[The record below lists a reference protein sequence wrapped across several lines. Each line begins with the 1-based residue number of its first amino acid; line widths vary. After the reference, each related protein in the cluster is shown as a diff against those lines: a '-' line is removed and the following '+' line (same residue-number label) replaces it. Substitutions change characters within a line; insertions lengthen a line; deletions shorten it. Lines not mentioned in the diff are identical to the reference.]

1 MTVIGPLVSVAISP
15 QVWLL
20 SCVAAIVVGLW
31 LRSYFER
38 RPLVRLAKR
47 LGYAYRRAHDD
58 AILDRYRSLAVMQRG
73 HSQQAVD
80 IITRTSDHGPLTCFR
95 LLTELGSR
103 GSRTV
108 LQHLI
113 VIVEFDTDG
122 SLPEAAIAAMHQPE
136 DPPSP
141 TDFTWHVDPRFLAG
155 VCTYHPNADQV
166 QYLMDA
172 TLKLAGK
179 LRANT

>member
-1 MTVIGPLVSVAISP
+1 MTMIAPLLSAAISP

-20 SCVAAIVVGLW
+20 SVVALIVVGLW
-31 LRSYFER
+31 LRSHFER

-58 AILDRYRSLAVMQRG
+58 TILDRYRALAVMQRG

-80 IITRTSDHGPLTCFR
+80 VITGTSDHGPLTCFR

-108 LQHLI
+108 LQHLV
-113 VIVEFDTDG
+113 VIIELDMDG
-122 SLPEAAIAAMHQPE
+122 SLPAAIAATHQPE

>member
-80 IITRTSDHGPLTCFR
+80 VIT
-95 LLTELGSR
+95 
-103 GSRTV
+103 
-108 LQHLI
+108 
-113 VIVEFDTDG
+113 
-122 SLPEAAIAAMHQPE
+122 
-136 DPPSP
+136 
-141 TDFTWHVDPRFLAG
+141 
-155 VCTYHPNADQV
+155 
-166 QYLMDA
+166 
-172 TLKLAGK
+172 
-179 LRANT
+179 

>member
-1 MTVIGPLVSVAISP
+1 MTAIEPLLSAVISPQAWLVSV
-15 QVWLL
+15 
-20 SCVAAIVVGLW
+20 VAVIVVGLW

-38 RPLVRLAKR
+38 RLLVRLAKR
-47 LGYAYRRAHDD
+47 MGYVYRRAHDD
-58 AILDRYRSLAVMQRG
+58 AILDRYRSLEVMRRG

-80 IITRTSDHGPLTCFR
+80 VITGTSEHGPLICFR
-95 LLTELGSR
+95 LLSELGSR

-113 VIVEFDTDG
+113 VIVELDTGG
-122 SLPEAAIAAMHQPE
+122 SSPEAPIAAMHQPE
-136 DPPSP
+136 TPPSP

-155 VCTYHPNADQV
+155 VCAYHPNADQV
-166 QYLMDA
+166 QSLLHA

-179 LRANT
+179 LQT

>member
-1 MTVIGPLVSVAISP
+1 MTMIGPFLSAVISP
-15 QVWLL
+15 QAWLL
-20 SCVAAIVVGLW
+20 SVVALMVVGLW
-31 LRSYFER
+31 LRSHFER

-47 LGYAYRRAHDD
+47 LGYAYCRARDD
-58 AILDRYRSLAVMQRG
+58 TILDRYRALAVMQRG

-80 IITRTSDHGPLTCFR
+80 VITGTSDHGPLTCFR

-113 VIVEFDTDG
+113 VIIELDTDG
-122 SLPEAAIAAMHQPE
+122 SLPEAAIAATHQPN

-141 TDFTWHVDPRFLAG
+141 TDITWHVDPRFLAG
-155 VCTYHPNADQV
+155 VCPYHPNADQV
-166 QYLMDA
+166 QSLMDA
-172 TLKLAGK
+172 TLNLAGK
-179 LRANT
+179 LQT